1 LAGQRARQRYFG
13 TYAFL
18 IRFCGALFVVFSTYN
33 PSGVSYYHWVQARW
47 SADWP
52 LQLPLVPFYAVG
64 YALLLRSTFRAL
76 RPLGIALVVAL
87 IGALVWLLLDMG
99 LIRLATGGDAAV
111 ILLCVLGA
119 LLAVGASWMWI
130 WTRVTGQVNY
140 DDLTN

>member
-1 LAGQRARQRYFG
+1 LARQRAQRYFG

-33 PSGVSYYHWVQARW
+33 PSRISYYHWLQARW
-47 SADWP
+47 SLDWP
-52 LQLPLVPFYAVG
+52 LQLPLVPLYAVA

-76 RPLGIALVVAL
+76 RPVGIALVVAL

-111 ILLCVLGA
+111 ILLCMLGG